1 MNQDSP
7 EGALSILST
16 DKQKI
21 LVVDDEVSIRRILAL
36 RLSMVG
42 YDVVTAS
49 DGKKA
54 LEVFRLANPDLVV
67 LDVMMPL
74 LDGYGVC
81 QELRKESDV
90 PIIMLTALLDVVD
103 RITGLELGADDY
115 MVKPFSPKELESRI
129 KALLRRLD
137 KTNASTVAYSG
148 IIRVGA
154 LRIDA
159 NRRQVY
165 KDSQR
170 VRLTEMEFTL
180 LELLVSRLGKAVSR
194 SEILQQVWGY
204 TTTQYI
210 DIRLVDVHISRLRA
224 KLESDPS
231 HPEMIRTAR
240 GIGYVFQQI
249 IEPERNQSSDV
260 EGLPQAKN
268 VLESE

>member
-1 MNQDSP
+1 M
-7 EGALSILST
+7 ST

-49 DGKKA
+49 DGEEA
-54 LEVFRLANPDLVV
+54 LKTFRQTNPDLVV
-67 LDVMMPL
+67 LDVMMPR

-90 PIIMLTALLDVVD
+90 PIIMLTALVDVAN

-137 KTNASTVAYSG
+137 KANTSTIPSSG
-148 IIRVGA
+148 VMQVGA
-154 LRIDA
+154 VRIDT
-159 NRRQVY
+159 NTRQVY

-170 VRLTEMEFTL
+170 IRLTEMEFTL

-204 TTTQYI
+204 TTTQYV
-210 DIRLVDVHISRLRA
+210 DHRVVDVHISRLRA

-231 HPEMIRTAR
+231 HPALIRTAR

-249 IEPERNQSSDV
+249 IEPERNQSVCV

-268 VLESE
+268 VLKSE